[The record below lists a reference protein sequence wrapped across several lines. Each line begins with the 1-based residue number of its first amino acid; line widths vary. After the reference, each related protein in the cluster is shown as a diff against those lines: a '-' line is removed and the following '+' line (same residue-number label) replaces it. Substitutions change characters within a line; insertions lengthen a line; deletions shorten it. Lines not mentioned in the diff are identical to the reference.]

1 MKFGDMVRQLRR
13 DKRLTQEQLADKIGV
28 HLNTI
33 NRWENLTDPIDDLT
47 KLVKLSNELGT
58 TVAYLRGE
66 EEKTLDTSQVSTSEQ
81 IGIKPESDKLG
92 KGYVFYYEHNNQKVE
107 VPASREFIDLF
118 LKAIKEV
125 QNNEQNLQLA

>member
-1 MKFGDMVRQLRR
+1 MKFGDKVRQLRKE
-13 DKRLTQEQLADKIGV
+13 KRLTQEQLAEKIGV

-33 NRWENLTDPIDDLT
+33 NRWESLDDPIDDIT
-47 KLVKLSNELGT
+47 KLVNLSHELGT
-58 TVAYLRGE
+58 TVTYLRGE
-66 EEKTLDTSQVSTSEQ
+66 TEKSIDVPVSMDERVE
-81 IGIKPESDKLG
+81 IKPESDKLG

-125 QNNEQNLQLA
+125 QANTQTLQTA